1 MADTLFIRLTDDGAA
16 TWAAFDDT
24 GRLSSPVGHGE
35 LEGARA
41 LLEGRRSAVLVPAAD
56 VISTE
61 TALPTASP
69 ARLRQIVPF
78 SLEEALA
85 DDVEQLTFAIGPRR
99 ASGTAP
105 VAVVARARMDAWLA
119 RLDAAG
125 IVPQA
130 LYSAADGVPEIPATI
145 VVLIEGER
153 IYVRS
158 GDQPPCT
165 LEGLALTQ
173 ALELVRG
180 KTPADDTAAPSQTQD
195 RVLVYVDAEGLELFR
210 GELASLAQE
219 RGNIDVKVASDGVFL
234 HLAATLAQRPGT
246 NLLQGSFAPKSNWGA
261 LARPWRLAASLLVAS
276 GALALLMQ
284 GAEYWRLRRTDQ
296 ALAELVAA
304 SCERAVGDAR
314 PSACQREVQQRLGAD
329 AASAGGPDFLATL
342 AAIAAVRNA
351 ETRIDALSYRNRIM
365 DLQLVAPSVPALDEF
380 ARGLEQ
386 TRVFDAEIEAA
397 NQSDNGTEGRVRIV
411 GAKP

>member
-1 MADTLFIRLTDDGAA
+1 LFIRLTDDGAA

-24 GRLSSPVGHGE
+24 GRLSSPVGRGE
-35 LEGARA
+35 LEGASA
-41 LLEGRRSAVLVPAAD
+41 LLEGRRSAVLVPAVD

-61 TALPTASP
+61 TALPTTSP
-69 ARLRQIVPF
+69 ARLRQLVPF
-78 SLEEALA
+78 SLEESLA
-85 DDVEQLTFAIGPRR
+85 DDVEGLTFAIGARR

-105 VAVVARARMDAWLA
+105 VAVVARARMNEWIA
-119 RLDAAG
+119 RLSAAG

-130 LYSAADGVPEIPATI
+130 IYSAAEGVPEIPATI

-158 GDQPPCT
+158 GEQPPCT
-165 LEGLALTQ
+165 LEGLTLTQ
-173 ALELVRG
+173 ALELVGG
-180 KTPADDTAAPSQTQD
+180 KVPADGAAAESQTPD
-195 RVLVYVDAEGLELFR
+195 RVLVYVDAAGLELFR
-210 GELASLAQE
+210 AELAALAQE
-219 RGNIDVKVASDGVFL
+219 RGNIDVKVANDGVFL

-261 LARPWRLAASLLVAS
+261 LTRPWRLAASLLVAS
-276 GALALLMQ
+276 GVLALFLQ
-284 GAEYWRLRRTDQ
+284 GAQLWQLRRTDQ
-296 ALAELVAA
+296 ALAQLVAA
-304 SCERAVGDAR
+304 GCERAVGDAR
-314 PSACQREVQQRLGAD
+314 LSACQREVQQRLGAD

-351 ETRIDALSYRNRIM
+351 ETRIDALSYRNRTM
-365 DLQLVAPSVPALDEF
+365 DLQLVAPNVPALDEF

-411 GAKP
+411 GVKP